1 MHDVLVV
8 GAGCAGAPTAM
19 LLARKGF
26 RVLLVDRARL
36 GRDTLSTHYVQQPG
50 VALLRDWGLLDAVL
64 GTGSPLI
71 DRVTYRAADVTI
83 DGPAWAYDGMGAA
96 LAPRRY
102 LLDRLLVEAAVSAGV
117 EFRDGYRVTDL
128 IVEDGRVV
136 GVRARGADGAPVD
149 ERARLVVGA
158 DGMRSVVAA
167 RAGAV
172 TRIADPL
179 MTCVYYTYWP
189 AVSDRFEIHE
199 APGRWVGV
207 VPTNDGLTLVATY
220 FPQAEYDRVRRDA
233 NAAYLAGIRAAA
245 PDVRERLS
253 APAERLYGTGA
264 QDNYFRQA
272 VGPGWALVGDAGHHK
287 DSLTARG
294 ITDAFHQAQ
303 LLADSV
309 ADGLAEEHR
318 LRSALLRFERRRD
331 ELLMDEYLVTLSM
344 ARLDLGE
351 DRLARL
357 RAAAGDPAR
366 SGRFFRSLCGQ
377 PFQAEMR
384 PPTGTRQGRAAAVAT

>member
-64 GTGSPLI
+64 GTGCPPI
-71 DRVTYRAADVTI
+71 DHVGYRAADVAI

-128 IVEDGRVV
+128 IVEDGQVV

-179 MTCVYYTYWP
+179 TTCVYYTYWP

-220 FPQAEYDRVRRDA
+220 FPQAEYERVRRDA

-253 APAERLYGTGA
+253 SPAERLYGTGA
-264 QDNYFRQA
+264 QHNYFRQA

-294 ITDAFHQAQ
+294 ITDAFHQAR

-309 ADGLAEEHR
+309 ADGLADPYR

-384 PPTGTRQGRAAAVAT
+384 PPAATRAAAVAT